1 MRADLIKAQK
11 KRYDEFVTLF
21 DDISS
26 ELENYKSQLK
36 GKRILCPCDWDESY
50 NEKTIYLK
58 GKFKKKTSSSN
69 CNFSKFLLAQA
80 ENYGIKSITSSGYN
94 PANGKGKK
102 FQDIDYSKYD
112 VVITNPPFSRF
123 IEFIKILFKN
133 KIKFIVIGPQTGVHY
148 KDVFQFIIN
157 KKLKLGYAKQLI
169 GFQLR
174 NGKKILSANKGG
186 QTGIPRACKWF
197 TNLTV
202 SKDIDEFVPTAK
214 YNKNVHPN
222 FCNYKK
228 AINVPD
234 VNLIPDNYKGE
245 IGVPT
250 TFMSKYNPKQF
261 DIIGK
266 TSTVNRNPKWVGD
279 KAGLWIEYD
288 KNLHDIYQKK
298 FKEKGKFF
306 TINGKKIKLYQPF
319 ERIIIKAKNKK

>member
-11 KRYDEFVTLF
+11 QRYDEYITLF

-36 GKRILCPCDWDESY
+36 GMRILCPCDWDVSY
-50 NEKTIYLK
+50 NEKTLYLK
-58 GKFKKKTSSSN
+58 NKFKKKTKSIN
-69 CNFSKFLLAQA
+69 CNFAKFLLAQA
-80 ENYGIKSITSSGYN
+80 EDYGIKSITTSGYN
-94 PANGKGKK
+94 PINGKGKK
-102 FQDIDYSKYD
+102 FQDIDYSNYD
-112 VVITNPPFSRF
+112 VVITNPPFSQF
-123 IEFIKILFKN
+123 DEFIKTLFQN
-133 KIKFIVIGPQTGVHY
+133 KMKFIVIGPQTGVHY
-148 KDVFQFIIN
+148 KNVFTYIMN

-174 NGKKILSANKGG
+174 NGKKILSADTGG

-197 TNLTV
+197 TNFKV
-202 SKDIDEFVPTAK
+202 KKEIDEFVLTAK
-214 YNKNVHPN
+214 YNKKIHPK
-222 FCNYKK
+222 FFNYKK

-245 IGVPT
+245 MGVPT

-266 TSTVNRNPKWVGD
+266 TSTVNRNPIWKGD

-288 KNLHDIYQKK
+288 KNLENIYPKK
-298 FKEKGKFF
+298 FKEKSKVF
-306 TINGKKIKLYQPF
+306 TINGKKIKVYQPF